1 MTLLPGDVVSMGTA
15 VGGDEDDPN
24 APNVPGVTRANLNG
38 FDGDV
43 VVTIARIGTLQNSIQ
58 MI

>member
-15 VGGDEDDPN
+15 VGGDEDDAD
-24 APNVPGVTRANLNG
+24 APNLPGVTRANLNG
-38 FDGDV
+38 FEGEV
-43 VVTIARIGTLQNSIQ
+43 SVTITGIGTLTNSIQ